1 MNVFNEPD
9 NELVKDADA
18 YLWKHKIQELFE
30 DMLTIVCHKRP
41 ENLEQ
46 FLVEMLKQRKENGA
60 WSQVYS
66 EAELQNI
73 FQLYDL
79 KSENYIT

>member
-18 YLWKHKIQELFE
+18 YLRKHKIQELFE
-30 DMLTIVCHKRP
+30 DLLTIVCHKRP

-46 FLVEMLKQRKENGA
+46 FLVETLK
-60 WSQVYS
+60 
-66 EAELQNI
+66 
-73 FQLYDL
+73 
-79 KSENYIT
+79 